1 MKNKYLKYTLLSIAI
16 TSSLLFT
23 ACGNKSE
30 TINEA
35 PETTAVEETT
45 EDVIVEEPVEES
57 EKAMN
62 PDYDNPEEY
71 IAEDYYATEETIA
84 EAEAAKAES
93 EPDLTFN
100 VDILDIEAEGYRK
113 DLEEGRID
121 QETYDMLM
129 QFVEESRELA
139 DENGNFSLNEVNEEM
154 DKKVDQ
160 SNSSS
165 SSSQN
170 YEYNPNSYSAQ
181 HGIQGV
187 EGADSFERDSLDGY
201 HDPDFAGYR
210 MN

>member
-1 MKNKYLKYTLLSIAI
+1 MKNKYLKYTLLSVAI

-45 EDVIVEEPVEES
+45 EDVIVEES
-57 EKAMN
+57 DKAMN

-84 EAEAAKAES
+84 EAEAA

-113 DLEEGRID
+113 DLEAGRID

-154 DKKVDQ
+154 DKKVNQ
-160 SNSSS
+160 SNSS

-170 YEYNPNSYSAQ
+170 YESNPAADAWLAEHGTTKKSGEGDGSDYVPFGQGDYSGLE
-181 HGIQGV
+181 HIR
-187 EGADSFERDSLDGY
+187 S
-201 HDPDFAGYR
+201 
-210 MN
+210 N

>member
-1 MKNKYLKYTLLSIAI
+1 MKNKSIKYILLSVAI

-57 EKAMN
+57 DKAMN

-84 EAEAAKAES
+84 EAES

-100 VDILDIEAEGYRK
+100 VDILEMTAKGYK
-113 DLEEGRID
+113 EDLEAGRID
-121 QETYDMLM
+121 QETYDVLM
-129 QFVEESRELA
+129 GFLAEAEELA
-139 DENGNFSLNEVNEEM
+139 DENGDFSLNEVYEET
-154 DKKVDQ
+154 DKEFNQ
-160 SNSSS
+160 SNSS

-170 YEYNPNSYSAQ
+170 YESNPNSYSAQ

-187 EGADSFERDSLDGY
+187 EGADVQGVQSLDGY
-201 HDPDFAGYR
+201 YDPALAGIR
-210 MN
+210 SN

>member
-1 MKNKYLKYTLLSIAI
+1 MKNKSIKYILLSVAI

-57 EKAMN
+57 DKAMN

-84 EAEAAKAES
+84 EAEAEQQAS

-100 VDILDIEAEGYRK
+100 VDILEMTAKGYK
-113 DLEEGRID
+113 EDLEAGRID
-121 QETYDMLM
+121 QETYDVLM
-129 QFVEESRELA
+129 GFLAEAEELA
-139 DENGNFSLNEVNEEM
+139 DENGDFSLNEVYGETEKEFN
-154 DKKVDQ
+154 Q
-160 SNSSS
+160 SNSS

-170 YEYNPNSYSAQ
+170 YESTPAADAYLAE
-181 HGIQGV
+181 HGMQGG
-187 EGADSFERDSLDGY
+187 EGADVQGIQELKR
-201 HDPDFAGYR
+201 DPDLAGIR
-210 MN
+210 SN

>member
-1 MKNKYLKYTLLSIAI
+1 MKNKSIKYILLSVAI

-57 EKAMN
+57 DKAMN

-84 EAEAAKAES
+84 EQQAEQQAS

-100 VDILDIEAEGYRK
+100 VDILEMTAQGYKEDLEAGRIVQETFDVLMGFLAEAE
-113 DLEEGRID
+113 
-121 QETYDMLM
+121 
-129 QFVEESRELA
+129 ELA
-139 DENGNFSLNEVNEEM
+139 DENGDFSLNEVYEET
-154 DKKVDQ
+154 DKEFNQ

-170 YEYNPNSYSAQ
+170 YEYNFWLYAYKVAHESAC
-181 HGIQGV
+181 
-187 EGADSFERDSLDGY
+187 F
-201 HDPDFAGYR
+201 F
-210 MN
+210 N